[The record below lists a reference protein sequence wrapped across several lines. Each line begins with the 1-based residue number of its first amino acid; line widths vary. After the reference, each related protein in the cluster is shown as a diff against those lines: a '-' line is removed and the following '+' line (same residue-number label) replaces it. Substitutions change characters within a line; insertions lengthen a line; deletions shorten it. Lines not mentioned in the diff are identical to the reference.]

1 VDPDQL
7 SLVLPRGEAA
17 AQCVSTRRGP
27 LDSQAAPAMWRSA
40 RMMAGGLSPEDPTV
54 LRVLLYT
61 YVPDILE
68 KRGPHRAGHLAA
80 AKAQED
86 AGK

>member
-1 VDPDQL
+1 
-7 SLVLPRGEAA
+7 
-17 AQCVSTRRGP
+17 
-27 LDSQAAPAMWRSA
+27 
-40 RMMAGGLSPEDPTV
+40 MMAGGLSPEDPTV

-61 YVPDILE
+61 YVPDSLE

>member
-1 VDPDQL
+1 
-7 SLVLPRGEAA
+7 
-17 AQCVSTRRGP
+17 
-27 LDSQAAPAMWRSA
+27 
-40 RMMAGGLSPEDPTV
+40 MMAGGLSPEDPTV

>member
-1 VDPDQL
+1 
-7 SLVLPRGEAA
+7 
-17 AQCVSTRRGP
+17 
-27 LDSQAAPAMWRSA
+27 MWRSA